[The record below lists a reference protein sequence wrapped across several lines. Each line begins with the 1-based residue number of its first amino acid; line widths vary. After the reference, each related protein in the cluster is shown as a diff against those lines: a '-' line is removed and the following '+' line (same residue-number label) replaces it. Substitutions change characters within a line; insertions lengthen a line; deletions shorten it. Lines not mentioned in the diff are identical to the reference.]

1 MRGTLVFAD
10 MTTGAT
16 LDLDTHLM
24 LLVQRDDTASFGL
37 LLQRHRTVVVQYL
50 SRMVQ
55 NHAVAEE
62 LAQDVFV
69 RVYRSR
75 HAYLPSA
82 KFTTWLFRITTNVAL
97 NHFRDERHDNQNI
110 SLDAPT
116 PSGKR
121 FEAPDGRRT
130 IEQRLV
136 NEATAREIR
145 EAIASLPEKQ
155 RAAVLMHK
163 YQDMDYNQIAVVLGM
178 SRSAV
183 KALMFRSYERLRGA
197 LAHLDSNCTR
207 TETAHAA

>member
-1 MRGTLVFAD
+1 
-10 MTTGAT
+10 MTSGAT
-16 LDLDTHLM
+16 FDLDTNLM
-24 LLVQRDDTASFGL
+24 LLVQREDTASFGI
-37 LLQRHRTVVVQYL
+37 LLQKHRTIVIQYL

-75 HAYLPSA
+75 HAYEPSA

-97 NHFRDERHDNQNI
+97 NHFRDERHDNLNI

-116 PSGKR
+116 ATGKR
-121 FEAPDGRRT
+121 FEAPDRRYSV
-130 IEQRLV
+130 EQRLV
-136 NEATAREIR
+136 NEATAKEIR
-145 EAIASLPEKQ
+145 EAIALLPEKQ

-163 YQDMDYNQIAVVLGM
+163 YQDMDYNQIATVLGM

-183 KALMFRSYERLRGA
+183 KALMFRSYERLRA
-197 LAHLDSNCTR
+197 SLAHLDSNCSS
-207 TETAHAA
+207 AA

>member
-1 MRGTLVFAD
+1 
-10 MTTGAT
+10 MTSGAT
-16 LDLDTHLM
+16 FDLDTHLM
-24 LLVQRDDTASFGL
+24 LLVQRDDTASFGI
-37 LLQRHRTVVVQYL
+37 LLQKHRNVVVQYL

-75 HAYLPSA
+75 HAYEPSA

-97 NHFRDERHDNQNI
+97 NHFRDERHDHQNV

-116 PSGKR
+116 ASGKR
-121 FEAPDGRRT
+121 FEAPDGNRS

-136 NEATAREIR
+136 NEATAKEIR
-145 EAIASLPEKQ
+145 EAISLLPEKQ

-163 YQDMDYNQIAVVLGM
+163 YQDMDYNQIAGVLGM

-183 KALMFRSYERLRGA
+183 KALMFRSYERLRTS
-197 LAHLDSNCTR
+197 LAHLDSNCPR
-207 TETAHAA
+207 TQTAQAA

>member
-1 MRGTLVFAD
+1 
-10 MTTGAT
+10 MTSGAT
-16 LDLDTHLM
+16 FDVDTHLM
-24 LLVQRDDTASFGL
+24 LLVQRDDAASFGTL
-37 LLQRHRTVVVQYL
+37 LLKHRNVVVQYL

-75 HAYLPSA
+75 HAYEPSA

-110 SLDAPT
+110 SLDAPSPT
-116 PSGKR
+116 GKR
-121 FEAPDGRRT
+121 FEASDERNS

-136 NEATAREIR
+136 KEATAKEIR
-145 EAIASLPEKQ
+145 EAIALLPEKQ

-163 YQDMDYNQIAVVLGM
+163 YQDMDYGQIATVLGM

-183 KALMFRSYERLRGA
+183 KALMFRSYERLRA
-197 LAHLDSNCTR
+197 SLAHLDSNCQRSATQQ
-207 TETAHAA
+207 AA

>member
-1 MRGTLVFAD
+1 
-10 MTTGAT
+10 MTSGAT

-24 LLVQRDDTASFGL
+24 LLVQREDPASFGM
-37 LLQRHRTVVVQYL
+37 LLQRHRNVVVQYL

-75 HAYLPSA
+75 HAYEPSA

-116 PSGKR
+116 SSGKR
-121 FEAPDGRRT
+121 FEAPDGRRS
-130 IEQRLV
+130 IEQYLV
-136 NEATAREIR
+136 NQATAHEIR
-145 EAIASLPEKQ
+145 EAIQALPDKQ

-163 YQDMDYNQIAVVLGM
+163 YQDLDYNQIANVLGM

-183 KALMFRSYERLRGA
+183 KALMFRAYERLRA
-197 LAHLDSNCTR
+197 QLAHLDSNP
-207 TETAHAA
+207 HSQAA

>member
-1 MRGTLVFAD
+1 
-10 MTTGAT
+10 MTSGAT
-16 LDLDTHLM
+16 FDLDTHLM
-24 LLVQRDDTASFGL
+24 LLVQRDDAASFGM
-37 LLQRHRTVVVQYL
+37 LLQKHRTVVVQYL
-50 SRMVQ
+50 ARMVQ

-75 HAYLPSA
+75 HAYEPSA

-116 PSGKR
+116 PTGKR
-121 FEAPDGRRT
+121 FEAPDGRNT

-136 NEATAREIR
+136 NEATAKEIR
-145 EAIASLPEKQ
+145 HAIASLPEKQ

-163 YQDMDYNQIAVVLGM
+163 YQDMDYNQIACVLGM

-183 KALMFRSYERLRGA
+183 KALMFRSYERLRA
-197 LAHLDSNCTR
+197 SLAHLDSNCPR
-207 TETAHAA
+207 TEAPQAA

>member
-1 MRGTLVFAD
+1 
-10 MTTGAT
+10 MTTGASF
-16 LDLDTHLM
+16 DLDTRLM
-24 LLVQRDDTASFGL
+24 LRVQLDDAASFAI
-37 LLQRHRTVVVQYL
+37 LLQKHRNLVIQYL
-50 SRMVQ
+50 ARMVQ

-75 HAYLPSA
+75 HAYEPSA

-116 PSGKR
+116 ATGKR
-121 FEAPDGRRT
+121 FEAPDDT
-130 IEQRLV
+130 HSIEQRLV
-136 NEATAREIR
+136 KEATAREIR

-163 YQDMDYNQIAVVLGM
+163 YQDMDYNQIAEVLGM

-183 KALMFRSYERLRGA
+183 KALMFRSYERLRAA
-197 LAHLDSNCTR
+197 LAHLDSSCER
-207 TETAHAA
+207 AAAAQAA

>member
-1 MRGTLVFAD
+1 

-16 LDLDTHLM
+16 FDIDTHLM
-24 LLVQRDDTASFGL
+24 LLVQRDDAASFGI
-37 LLQRHRTVVVQYL
+37 LLQKHRTVVVQYL

-75 HAYLPSA
+75 HAYEPSA

-97 NHFRDERHDNQNI
+97 NHFRDQRHDNQNV

-121 FEAPDGRRT
+121 FEAPDGKFS

-145 EAIASLPEKQ
+145 EAISLLPEKQ

-163 YQDMDYNQIAVVLGM
+163 YQDMDYNQIANVLGM

-183 KALMFRSYERLRGA
+183 KALMFRSYERLRA
-197 LAHLDSNCTR
+197 SLAHLDSNNR
-207 TETAHAA
+207 MATAA

>member
-1 MRGTLVFAD
+1 
-10 MTTGAT
+10 MTSGAT
-16 LDLDTHLM
+16 FDIDTHLM
-24 LLVQRDDTASFGL
+24 LLVQRDDAASFGI
-37 LLQRHRTVVVQYL
+37 LLQKHRTVVVQYL

-75 HAYLPSA
+75 HAYEPSA

-97 NHFRDERHDNQNI
+97 NHFRDQRHDNQNV

-121 FEAPDGRRT
+121 FEAPDGKFS

-145 EAIASLPEKQ
+145 EAISLLPEKQ

-163 YQDMDYNQIAVVLGM
+163 YQDMDYNQIANVLGM

-183 KALMFRSYERLRGA
+183 KALMFRSYERLRA
-197 LAHLDSNCTR
+197 SLAHLDSNNR
-207 TETAHAA
+207 MATAA

>member
-1 MRGTLVFAD
+1 

-16 LDLDTHLM
+16 FDIDTNLM
-24 LLVQRDDTASFGL
+24 LLVQRDDAASFAI
-37 LLQRHRTVVVQYL
+37 LLQKHRNVVVQYL

-75 HAYLPSA
+75 HSYEPSA

-116 PSGKR
+116 ATGKR
-121 FEAPDGRRT
+121 FEAPDYQYSV
-130 IEQRLV
+130 EQRLV
-136 NEATAREIR
+136 KEATAKEIR

-163 YQDMDYNQIAVVLGM
+163 YQDMDYNQIATVLGM

-183 KALMFRSYERLRGA
+183 KALMFRSYERLRAA
-197 LAHLDSNCTR
+197 LSHLDSNCAR
-207 TETAHAA
+207 TAAAQAA

>member
-1 MRGTLVFAD
+1 
-10 MTTGAT
+10 MTSGAT
-16 LDLDTHLM
+16 FDLDTHLM
-24 LLVQRDDTASFGL
+24 LLVQRDDTASFTM
-37 LLQRHRTVVVQYL
+37 LLQKHRNVVVQYL

-75 HAYLPSA
+75 HAYEPSA

-116 PSGKR
+116 ATGKR
-121 FEAPDGRRT
+121 FEAPDRRFSV
-130 IEQRLV
+130 EQRLV

-145 EAIASLPEKQ
+145 EAISSLPEKQ

-183 KALMFRSYERLRGA
+183 KALMFRSYERLRAA
-197 LAHLDSNCTR
+197 LAHLDSNCPR
-207 TETAHAA
+207 TATPQAA

>member
-1 MRGTLVFAD
+1 
-10 MTTGAT
+10 MTSGAT
-16 LDLDTHLM
+16 FDLDTHLM
-24 LLVQRDDTASFGL
+24 LLVQRDDSASFGI
-37 LLQRHRTVVVQYL
+37 LLQKHRNVVVQYL

-75 HAYLPSA
+75 HAYEPSA

-97 NHFRDERHDNQNI
+97 NHFRDERHDNQNV

-116 PSGKR
+116 ASGKR
-121 FEAPDGRRT
+121 FEAPDGKRSV
-130 IEQRLV
+130 EQRLV

-145 EAIASLPEKQ
+145 DAIASLPEKQ

-163 YQDMDYNQIAVVLGM
+163 YQDMDYNQIAGVLGM

-183 KALMFRSYERLRGA
+183 KALMFRSYERLRTS
-197 LAHLDSNCTR
+197 LAHLDANCPR

>member
-1 MRGTLVFAD
+1 
-10 MTTGAT
+10 
-16 LDLDTHLM
+16 M
-24 LLVQRDDTASFGL
+24 LLVQRDDTASFAV
-37 LLQRHRTVVVQYL
+37 LLQKHRTVVVQYL

-75 HAYLPSA
+75 HAYEPSA

-116 PSGKR
+116 STGKR
-121 FEAPDGRRT
+121 FEAPDGCYS

-136 NEATAREIR
+136 KEATAREIR
-145 EAIASLPEKQ
+145 EAIALLPEKQ

-163 YQDMDYNQIAVVLGM
+163 YQDMDYNQIAAVLGM

-183 KALMFRSYERLRGA
+183 KALMFRSYERLRA
-197 LAHLDSNCTR
+197 SLAHLDSGSAR
-207 TETAHAA
+207 AESAQAA

>member
-1 MRGTLVFAD
+1 
-10 MTTGAT
+10 MTSGAT
-16 LDLDTHLM
+16 FDFDTNLM
-24 LLVQRDDTASFGL
+24 LLVQRDDTASFAI
-37 LLQRHRTVVVQYL
+37 LLQKHRNVVVQYL

-55 NHAVAEE
+55 NRAVAEE

-75 HAYLPSA
+75 HAYEPSA

-116 PSGKR
+116 ASGKR
-121 FEAPDGRRT
+121 FEAPDYQYSV
-130 IEQRLV
+130 EQRLV
-136 NEATAREIR
+136 KEATAKEIR

-163 YQDMDYNQIAVVLGM
+163 YQDMDYNQIATVLGM

-183 KALMFRSYERLRGA
+183 KALMFRSYERLRAA
-197 LAHLDSNCTR
+197 LSHLDSNCTR
-207 TETAHAA
+207 TAAAQAA

>member
-1 MRGTLVFAD
+1 
-10 MTTGAT
+10 MTIGAT
-16 LDLDTHLM
+16 FDLDTHLM
-24 LLVQRDDTASFGL
+24 LLVQKEDSASFGV
-37 LLQRHRTVVVQYL
+37 LLQRHRNVVVQYL

-55 NHAVAEE
+55 NHAIAEE

-75 HAYLPSA
+75 HAYEPSA

-97 NHFRDERHDNQNI
+97 NHFRDERHDSQNI

-121 FEAPDGRRT
+121 FEAPDGRHS

-136 NEATAREIR
+136 SEAAAREIR
-145 EAIASLPEKQ
+145 DAIYTLPEKQ

-183 KALMFRSYERLRGA
+183 KALMFRAYERLRA
-197 LAHLDSNCTR
+197 HLAHLDST
-207 TETAHAA
+207 TPPVAEAQPAAEAAA